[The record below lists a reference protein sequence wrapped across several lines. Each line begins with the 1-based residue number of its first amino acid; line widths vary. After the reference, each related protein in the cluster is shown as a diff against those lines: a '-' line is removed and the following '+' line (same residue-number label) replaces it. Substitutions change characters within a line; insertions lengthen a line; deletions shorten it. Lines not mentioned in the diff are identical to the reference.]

1 MLVPP
6 PKALP
11 ISSVRAVAEMSAVIR
26 ANTNAQGL
34 QRSRVECGAIAKLPM
49 DFVRQARL
57 RAAMDEDTLELTARL
72 CTRIGMIMEDA
83 SVIALTIGA
92 ASEADRME
100 ALAQLD
106 AASGRISDLVRAVRA
121 VQS

>member
-1 MLVPP
+1 
-6 PKALP
+6 
-11 ISSVRAVAEMSAVIR
+11 MSAVIR